1 MLKIKNCSFSYR
13 RKGNPTIDDFS
24 LTLEEGGVYGLL
36 GSNGA
41 GKSTLLQLITGLL
54 TPISGEIL
62 FDGENTRKRLPSTMK
77 DIFLVPEEIELP
89 AMKLD
94 SFIKYNSV
102 FYPNFSM
109 EDMNRHLELLELQR
123 DIRLDKLSMG
133 QKKKVALAFAMAC
146 NTKLLLM
153 DEPTNGLDI
162 PAKSAFRK
170 FIAQSMTDDR
180 IFVIS
185 THQVRDVSQILDHV
199 LIMNNSKV
207 LLDSTVANIQSKL
220 KFADTIN
227 RELIDNAI
235 YAIKGVGGASVILP
249 NDNDEDSELNL
260 ELLFDFAINEPEKL
274 KQALS
279 INNPEN

>member
-207 LLDSTVANIQSKL
+207 LLDSTVANIQNKL

-279 INNPEN
+279 INNTEN